1 MRLRNFLKIYCRRD
15 VVLHAVV
22 NDYDDRCWLTEVENG
37 RLILEHIA
45 RNNTL
50 AVLSGN
56 EIGTGIE
63 NRFLGKKDRKLQ
75 INETKAKA

>member
-1 MRLRNFLKIYCRRD
+1 M
-15 VVLHAVV
+15 
-22 NDYDDRCWLTEVENG
+22 TEVETG
-37 RLILEHIA
+37 RLILEHFA

-56 EIGTGIE
+56 EIGNGIE
-63 NRFLGKKDRKLQ
+63 NQFLGKKDRKLQ

>member
-1 MRLRNFLKIYCRRD
+1 
-15 VVLHAVV
+15 VLYAVV
-22 NDYDDRCWLTEVENG
+22 NDYDDRCWLTEVEAG

-63 NRFLGKKDRKLQ
+63 NLFLGKKDRKLQ

>member
-1 MRLRNFLKIYCRRD
+1 M
-15 VVLHAVV
+15 LHAVV
-22 NDYDDRCWLTEVENG
+22 NDYVDRCRLTEVENG
-37 RLILEHIA
+37 ILILEHIA

-63 NRFLGKKDRKLQ
+63 NRFLG
-75 INETKAKA
+75 